1 MKEPQKNPEQTEG
14 GDQREAGQPGGTPP
28 TRTTLTIRRSM
39 VAKVSMVNL
48 GTATVPAKAELAGQ
62 EEKPNQKN
70 RTRQKFK
77 KPKRLPYEETE
88 VKSLEIGNL
97 LEKEELKSLEG
108 FRPLKSLFL
117 PNLPRLCWT
126 SFYH

>member
-1 MKEPQKNPEQTEG
+1 
-14 GDQREAGQPGGTPP
+14 
-28 TRTTLTIRRSM
+28 M

-62 EEKPNQKN
+62 EEKPKPEEQD
-70 RTRQKFK
+70 RQKFK

-108 FRPLKSLFL
+108 FRPLLKSLFL